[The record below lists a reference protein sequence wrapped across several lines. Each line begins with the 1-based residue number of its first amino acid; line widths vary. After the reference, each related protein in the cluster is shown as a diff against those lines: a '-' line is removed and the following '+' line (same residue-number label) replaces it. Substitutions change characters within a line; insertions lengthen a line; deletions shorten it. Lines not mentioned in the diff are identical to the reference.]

1 MSASPGLPF
10 VGIQK
15 TYGRRGPVQQYRLA
29 GAVSFRCSRCGEIK
43 TAKLVCTYGDDP
55 ARRVCNARYGRLL
68 SI

>member
-1 MSASPGLPF
+1 
-10 VGIQK
+10 
-15 TYGRRGPVQQYRLA
+15 VQQYRLA